1 MQNEVKPKKKK
12 IKLMPI
18 FIIAFNIIA
27 IGGMAI
33 AEFGN
38 SERPSKPI
46 GELLSLLGTNWFFI
60 LLCFLSFLMIILC
73 ETLKYFFM
81 LKSCT
86 KRNMVRTAFE
96 VGVLGK
102 YYDFITPSGSGG
114 QPFQMY
120 YLNKSGLSAGV
131 SGSLPVVGFLTN
143 QLSFIIIAIVL
154 FIMRLPYIET
164 GIAGD
169 LAAGIGIVCYA
180 AVPMLMLLFSIF
192 PKLATSIVSWIIKLG
207 AKIKLVKDPEA
218 KIKKVCDT
226 FAEYR
231 KNLAFMAKSK
241 SIMALTFV
249 FSAIAQLANAAVPYF
264 VLVACGVENASAIDI
279 ITLSFYVYAT
289 VTYIPTPGCTGV
301 AEGAF
306 YLVFNQL
313 SDGILFWGT
322 LIWRF
327 FTYYSFILLGMLTV
341 AITTLRDKKAAK
353 FKAQQANAELT
364 TETPQN

>member
-1 MQNEVKPKKKK
+1 MVNEPKPKKKK

-18 FIIAFNIIA
+18 FIVVFNVLA

-46 GELLSLLGTNWFFI
+46 GELLSMLGSNWVFI
-60 LLCFLSFLMIILC
+60 ALCLASFLAIVLS

-81 LKSCT
+81 LRSCT
-86 KRNMVRTAFE
+86 KSNMFRTAFE

-120 YLNKSGLSAGV
+120 FLKKSGLSAGV

-143 QLSFIIIAIVL
+143 QVAFIVITIVL

-169 LAAGIGIVCYA
+169 LAAGFGIVCYA
-180 AVPMLMLLFSIF
+180 AVPTLLLLFSIF
-192 PKLATSIVSWIIKLG
+192 PKLATSIVSWFIKIG
-207 AKIKLVKDPEA
+207 AKIKLVKEPEA

-231 KNLAFMAKSK
+231 DNLAFMAKSK
-241 SIMALTFV
+241 SVMVITFLLSV
-249 FSAIAQLANAAVPYF
+249 IAQLANAIVPYF

-289 VTYIPTPGCTGV
+289 VTYIPTPGSTGA

-306 YLVFNQL
+306 YIVFNQL
-313 SDGILFWGT
+313 SEGVLFWGT
-322 LIWRF
+322 MIWRF
-327 FTYYSFILLGMLTV
+327 FTYYSFILLGMLVT
-341 AITTLRDKKAAK
+341 AITTMRDKKTSR
-353 FKAQQANAELT
+353 QTAETEPEQTLT
-364 TETPQN
+364 D

>member
-1 MQNEVKPKKKK
+1 MESDVKPKKKK
-12 IKLMPI
+12 IKLMTV
-18 FIIAFNIIA
+18 FIIAFNVIA

-46 GELLSLLGTNWFFI
+46 GELLSLLGENWFFI
-60 LLCFLSFLMIILC
+60 LLCLASFLMIILC

-81 LKSCT
+81 LRSCT
-86 KRNMVRTAFE
+86 KRNMVKTAFE

-120 YLNKSGLSAGV
+120 FLKKNGLTAGV
-131 SGSLPVVGFLTN
+131 SGALPIVGFLTN
-143 QLSFIIIAIVL
+143 QVAFIVIAIVL

-164 GIAGD
+164 GVAGD
-169 LAAGIGIVCYA
+169 LAAGIGIICYS
-180 AVPMLMLLFSIF
+180 AVPTLMLLFSIF
-192 PKLATSIVSWIIKLG
+192 PKIATSLVSWFIKLL
-207 AKIKLVKDPEA
+207 AKIKLVKEPEV
-218 KIKKVCDT
+218 KVKKVCDT

-231 KNLAFMAKSK
+231 EKLAFMAKSN
-241 SIMALTFV
+241 SVMVLTFV
-249 FSAIAQLANAAVPYF
+249 FSVLAQLANAIVPYF
-264 VLVACGVENASAIDI
+264 VLVACGVDNASVIDI

-289 VTYIPTPGCTGV
+289 VTYIPTPGSTGA

-327 FTYYSFILLGMLTV
+327 FTYYLFILLGMLV
-341 AITTLRDKKAAK
+341 MAITTVREKKDAPN
-353 FKAQQANAELT
+353 QAEDRSEEAS
-364 TETPQN
+364 